1 MFATSTDVTARRAAV
16 RVPIEEPR
24 DLFGRLIAWYSRRVY
39 GDLLDNALVLLH
51 NRRVLRAILS
61 FENKVAKF
69 DRLDPNLKALA
80 EVASAGAIG
89 CSWCLDF
96 GYYMAHTKGLSV
108 EKLKEV
114 PRWRESDAFTASE
127 RLVIEYAEA
136 MTATPPTVTD
146 TMVARLN
153 KVLGVPAVVELTMMV
168 AIENERSRFNS
179 ALGLTSQGFSDRCG
193 LPA

>member
-1 MFATSTDVTARRAAV
+1 MLGTMTDEKARRGAV

-24 DLFGRLIAWYSRRVY
+24 DLFGKLIAWYSRRAY

-61 FENKVAKF
+61 FERKVAKF
-69 DRLDPNLKALA
+69 DTLDATLKSLALA
-80 EVASAGAIG
+80 ASAGAIG

-96 GYYMAHTKGLSV
+96 GYYMAHTQGLSV
-108 EKLKEV
+108 EKLKDV
-114 PRWRESDAFTASE
+114 PRWRESDAFTTSE
-127 RLVIEYAEA
+127 KLVIEYAEA
-136 MTATPPTVTD
+136 MTVTPPAVTHE
-146 TMVARLN
+146 MVAHLN